1 MKRKCLTLGAGIGIA
16 AMALTIWLLNRP
28 EILGNINHSFSASE
42 PASDTSTISFLA
54 EEGDQIRLYF
64 ASEIERG
71 DLEIIV
77 YDSAGDLVENLDKAK
92 ELVTYLTMDHA
103 DTYILA
109 AQYKDF
115 AGNFKVIVSKV
126 D

>member
-1 MKRKCLTLGAGIGIA
+1 MKRKCLTIVVGIGLA
-16 AMALTIWLLNRP
+16 VVALAIWLLSRP
-28 EILGNINHSFSASE
+28 EILGNINHSFSSSK

-54 EEGDQIRLYF
+54 EEGDLIRLYF
-64 ASEIERG
+64 ASDIERG
-71 DLEIIV
+71 DLEIAV
-77 YDSAGDLVENLDKAK
+77 YDSAGNLVENLCKAK

-126 D
+126 K

>member
-1 MKRKCLTLGAGIGIA
+1 MKRKCLTIGAGIGLVV
-16 AMALTIWLLNRP
+16 MALAIWLLGRP
-28 EILGNINHSFSASE
+28 EILGNINHSFSSSK
-42 PASDTSTISFLA
+42 PVSDTSTISFLA

-64 ASEIERG
+64 ASDIERG
-71 DLEIIV
+71 DLDIVV
-77 YDSAGDLVENLDKAK
+77 YDSAGNLVENLDKAK

-115 AGNFKVIVSKV
+115 AGNFKVIVSKAN
-126 D
+126 